1 MRNRVILAIIL
12 LIVLIILIITGD
24 VSSFD
29 NIVYNFI
36 ISFKNDRFT
45 RIMKIITFLSSVKL
59 MVILSLLS
67 LIWLLFRKKEPL
79 YILGT
84 LCVSSLI
91 NVVFKNIFKRDRPNI
106 LRLIEETGY
115 SFPSGH
121 AMASMAFYGS
131 IIVLALNSK
140 MEKKYKWIINIFLG
154 ILIFLIG
161 MSRIYL
167 GVHYPSDILGGW
179 LIGFILLNILN
190 EIIKRRKI

>member
-12 LIVLIILIITGD
+12 LIVLIILIITGY

>member
-12 LIVLIILIITGD
+12 LIVLIILIITGY

-131 IIVLALNSK
+131 IIVLALNYK

>member
-121 AMASMAFYGS
+121 AMASMSFYGA
-131 IIVLALNSK
+131 IIVLVLNSNLN
-140 MEKKYKWIINIFLG
+140 KKYKWLISIIFS

-161 MSRIYL
+161 ISRIYL

>member
-12 LIVLIILIITGD
+12 LIVLIILIITGY

-131 IIVLALNSK
+131 IIVLTLNSK